1 MQKNIVH
8 VIQGVMIAVA
18 VQILTFA
25 IIILFMAF
33 IVTHAKTN
41 VILQPI

>member
-1 MQKNIVH
+1 MQKNIVLATQD
-8 VIQGVMIAVA
+8 VTTAVA

-33 IVTHAKTN
+33 IVTRAKTN
-41 VILQPI
+41 VILQQI

>member
-1 MQKNIVH
+1 MQKNIVLATQ
-8 VIQGVMIAVA
+8 VVTTAVA

-33 IVTHAKTN
+33 IVTRAKTN